1 MGRVLTPKS
10 GRVGLVCG
18 SQHAVFQGKA
28 TLMRRLSVLAVLFIL
43 AVAGCS
49 TSSDPS
55 ATFTGSA
62 CDYSGPSEFD
72 VNTTVVFEVKND
84 SDVTNV
90 GFVVAKFP
98 EGTTSEEIFE
108 QGIFN
113 IFQPDPVAGVDP
125 PMEVGTSS
133 SFSVTFVETGQHG
146 INCYVWPGP
155 ETETD
160 YVTMFTVTE

>member
-1 MGRVLTPKS
+1 MSCPNGRQPK
-10 GRVGLVCG
+10 
-18 SQHAVFQGKA
+18 
-28 TLMRRLSVLAVLFIL
+28 MRRLLVIVVPLFLVLAS
-43 AVAGCS
+43 CS
-49 TSSDPS
+49 TSSDPT

-84 SDVTNV
+84 SDGTNV
-90 GFVVAKFP
+90 GFVVTKFP

-155 ETETD
+155 ETEAD

>member
-1 MGRVLTPKS
+1 
-10 GRVGLVCG
+10 VCG

-28 TLMRRLSVLAVLFIL
+28 TLMRRLSVVAVLFIL

-72 VNTTVVFEVKND
+72 VGSEVTFTY
-84 SDVTNV
+84 TNESNMTGA
-90 GFVVAKFP
+90 GFAVWKFP
-98 EGTTSEEIFE
+98 EGLTSEEIFE

-113 IFQPDPVAGVDP
+113 ATNDGSSTDFFSP
-125 PMEVGTSS
+125 PTAIGQENEVP
-133 SFSVTFVETGQHG
+133 VTFTETGQHG
-146 INCYVWPGP
+146 VVCWVSPGP
-155 ETETD
+155 EAGSD
-160 YVTMFTVTE
+160 YVTMFTVIE

>member
-1 MGRVLTPKS
+1 
-10 GRVGLVCG
+10 
-18 SQHAVFQGKA
+18 
-28 TLMRRLSVLAVLFIL
+28 MRRLSVLAVLFIL

-90 GFVVAKFP
+90 GFSVMKFP
-98 EGTTSEEIFE
+98 EGSTSDEIFE

-113 IFQPDPVAGVDP
+113 IFEPEGFAGTDP
-125 PMEVGTSS
+125 PMPVGTSR

-160 YVTMFTVTE
+160 YVTMFNVTQ